1 VTRLEVMSEMSVPLS
16 GRKAQAARNDS
27 TILAAARTV
36 FMRDP
41 SAPIAAVAQ
50 EANVGVSA
58 LYRRYPSKED
68 LLRTLCTDGLKRYIS
83 IAEEALARDVD
94 PGDAL
99 ATFLRAIVDSDVHA
113 LTVHLAGRFVPTDEL
128 RALAETAGNLGVRV
142 LQRARSAGA
151 VRRDLHINDLALI
164 FEQMAAVRLGD
175 DDRSRALRQRY
186 LAVHLDGLRPDAATS
201 KLPGTPPTDAE
212 LGQRWIP
219 INAS

>member
-1 VTRLEVMSEMSVPLS
+1 VSDIPVPLS

-27 TILAAARTV
+27 TILAAARSV

-41 SAPIAAVAQ
+41 SAPIAAVAH

-58 LYRRYPSKED
+58 LYRRYPSKEE
-68 LLRTLCTDGLKRYIS
+68 LLRTLCVDGLKRYIS
-83 IAEEALARDVD
+83 IAEAALARDVD

-99 ATFLRAIVDSDVHA
+99 TNFLRAIVDSDVHS
-113 LTVHLAGRFVPTDEL
+113 LTVHLAGRFVPSDEL
-128 RALAETAGNLGVRV
+128 RALAVSAGNLAVRV

-151 VRRDLHINDLALI
+151 VRRDLHINDLSLI

-175 DDRSRALRQRY
+175 DDRTRALRQRC

-212 LGQRWIP
+212 LGQRWVP
-219 INAS
+219 SGAS

>member
-1 VTRLEVMSEMSVPLS
+1 MSETPVPLS

-41 SAPIAAVAQ
+41 SAPIAAVAH

-68 LLRTLCTDGLKRYIS
+68 LLRTLCADGLKRYIS
-83 IAEEALARDVD
+83 IAEEALAREVD

-99 ATFLRAIVDSDVHA
+99 ANFLRAIVDSDVHS
-113 LTVHLAGRFVPTDEL
+113 LTVHLAGRFVPSDEL
-128 RALAETAGNLGVRV
+128 RALAETAGTLAVRV

-151 VRRDLHINDLALI
+151 VRRDLHVNDLALI
-164 FEQMAAVRLGD
+164 FEQMAALRLGD
-175 DDRSRALRQRY
+175 DDRTRALRQRC
-186 LAVHLDGLRPDAATS
+186 LAVHLDGLRPDAATT

-219 INAS
+219 ISAS

>member
-1 VTRLEVMSEMSVPLS
+1 VSDTPVPLS

-41 SAPIAAVAQ
+41 SAPIAAVAH

-58 LYRRYPSKED
+58 LYRRYPSKEE
-68 LLRTLCTDGLKRYIS
+68 LLRTLCVDGLKRYIS
-83 IAEEALARDVD
+83 IAEAALARDVD

-99 ATFLRAIVDSDVHA
+99 TNFLRAIVDSDVHS
-113 LTVHLAGRFVPTDEL
+113 LTVHLAGRFVPSDEL
-128 RALAETAGNLGVRV
+128 RALAVSAGNLAVRV

-151 VRRDLHINDLALI
+151 VRRDLHINDLSLI

-175 DDRSRALRQRY
+175 DDRTRALRQRC

-201 KLPGTPPTDAE
+201 KLPGTPPTDSE
-212 LGQRWIP
+212 LGQRWVP
-219 INAS
+219 SGAS

>member
-1 VTRLEVMSEMSVPLS
+1 MSDTPVPLS

-41 SAPIAAVAQ
+41 SAPIAAVAH

-58 LYRRYPSKED
+58 LYRRYPSKEE
-68 LLRTLCTDGLKRYIS
+68 LLRTLCVDGLKRYIS
-83 IAEEALARDVD
+83 IAEAALARDVE

-99 ATFLRAIVDSDVHA
+99 TNFLRAIVDSDVHS
-113 LTVHLAGRFVPTDEL
+113 LTVHLAGRFVPSDEL
-128 RALAETAGNLGVRV
+128 RALAVSPGNLAVRV

-151 VRRDLHINDLALI
+151 VRRDLHINDLSLI

-175 DDRSRALRQRY
+175 DDRTRALRQRC

-201 KLPGTPPTDAE
+201 KLPGTPPTDSE
-212 LGQRWIP
+212 LGQRWVP
-219 INAS
+219 SGAS

>member
-1 VTRLEVMSEMSVPLS
+1 MSDTPVPLS

-27 TILAAARTV
+27 TILAAARSV

-41 SAPIAAVAQ
+41 SAPIAAVAH

-58 LYRRYPSKED
+58 LYRRYPSKEE
-68 LLRTLCTDGLKRYIS
+68 LLRTLCVDGLKRYIS
-83 IAEEALARDVD
+83 IAEAALARDVD

-99 ATFLRAIVDSDVHA
+99 TNFLRAIVDSDVHS
-113 LTVHLAGRFVPTDEL
+113 LTVHLAGRFVPSDEL
-128 RALAETAGNLGVRV
+128 RALAVSAGNLAVRV

-151 VRRDLHINDLALI
+151 VRRDLHINDLSLI

-175 DDRSRALRQRY
+175 DDRTRALRQRC

-201 KLPGTPPTDAE
+201 KLPGTPPTDSE
-212 LGQRWIP
+212 LGQRWVP
-219 INAS
+219 SGAS